1 MNTVNQD
8 GAVAVIGMAGR
19 FPGAANVREFWK
31 NLCEGRESIRFFS
44 QEELL
49 QAGTP
54 REVLQRNEFV
64 PAYGTMDD
72 ADGFDASFFG
82 YAPREAEM
90 IDPQQRV
97 LLETAWLALED
108 AGYEPDRLRGRGSI
122 FATCGVCHY
131 LLELYPHRAQLEN
144 MGIEAASLLI
154 AADRDALATRI
165 AHKLNLTGA
174 ALTVQTAC
182 SGSLVAIH
190 LACQNLLLGE
200 SDVALAGGVSVRLP
214 QARGYLYTQGN
225 IYSPDG
231 HCRPFDVNAEGTV
244 FGSGAGMVV
253 LKRLKDAIAD
263 NDFIYAVIAGSAVN
277 NDGSEK
283 VGFTA
288 PAVSGQAAAIA
299 EAMSIAG
306 IGADDIQ
313 YVETHGTATAL
324 GDAIEIA
331 ALAKAY
337 EGRETNAPPCP
348 IGAVKS
354 NIGHLEVA
362 AGIAGF
368 IKTVL
373 ILQHREIPPTL
384 HFEAENPKLG
394 LSKNGF
400 YVPTS
405 RTRLGGEH
413 PRAAV
418 SSFGFGGTNAHAI
431 LEAAPDRTRPG
442 TTQDAPVLLCFSGR
456 SPDAALLQAKN
467 VGEALGQSPGLSLV
481 DVAHT
486 LRNGRRAF
494 EWRTALACAAT
505 AEAIEQLKK
514 ISETTDPVEAQPAGT
529 YRVVFGYS
537 GQGAQHAAMSQEVYE
552 REPVFRRV
560 ADQCL
565 RLFAERGV
573 ALTGRLFNRDWK
585 PDTAEIHDT
594 LFAQCAL
601 FTIQVAMTELWRSF
615 GLAPSGVVG
624 HSVGELA
631 AAWAADVL
639 SLEDAVTLTV
649 ARARAVAEL
658 PPGSM
663 LAVALSEHE
672 LGARSLPKD
681 VALAAINGVASC
693 VVSGPSEA
701 IAALSERWTLEDI
714 ANRRL
719 GVSHAFH
726 SSMMTP
732 ALEPVRRAAEMCTRR
747 QPRIGY
753 LSPLTGKWLDPA
765 TVTSAA
771 YWPDAMRQTVRFH
784 QALETLFSGPRT
796 LLVEV
801 GPSQPL
807 TSMALA
813 HPRSAEGHRII
824 ASSPRA
830 ESGESD
836 LVHLLSTLGTIWS
849 LGFNVGRGA
858 ANSGRSVP
866 LPGYP
871 FERKRFFIDVAGLPM
886 PRLQPAALP
895 SAHAAPEPVVTP
907 PSAGEAAPAQQPQAS
922 GSYTAKRYAVRGE
935 KDAYEPPRT
944 DTEKFIVDVF
954 QTVLGI
960 DNLGIRENFFRIGGN
975 SLVALQ
981 VITRIRRAYSVRVP
995 VRRFFDG
1002 PTPGEI
1008 AAYVDG
1014 ERKQQEEVVAS

>member
-1 MNTVNQD
+1 MNTINQD

-19 FPGAANVREFWK
+19 FPGAANVRELWK

-44 QEELL
+44 QDELL

-54 REVLQRNEFV
+54 REVLERSEFV
-64 PAYGTMDD
+64 PAYGAMDE

-97 LLETAWLALED
+97 LLETAWHALED
-108 AGYEPDRLRGRGSI
+108 AGYEPDRLRGRGSV

-131 LLELYPHRAQLEN
+131 LLELYPYRAQLEN

-182 SGSLVAIH
+182 SGSLVAVH

-253 LKRLKDAIAD
+253 LKRLKDALAD

-306 IGADDIQ
+306 VSASDIQ

-337 EGRETNAPPCP
+337 EGRPTSAPPCP

-362 AGIAGF
+362 AGIAGL

-405 RTRLGGEH
+405 RTRLEGER

-431 LEAAPDRTRPG
+431 LEAAPDRARAHTA
-442 TTQDAPVLLCFSGR
+442 QDAPVLLCFSGR

-467 VGEALGQSPGLSLV
+467 VGEALEQRPELQLV

-486 LRNGRRAF
+486 LRHGRRSL
-494 EWRTALACAAT
+494 EWRTTLACATSAG
-505 AEAIEQLKK
+505 AIEQLTKLP
-514 ISETTDPVEAQPAGT
+514 EATDPVEAEPAGS

-537 GQGAQHAAMSQEVYE
+537 GQGAQHATMAQEVYE
-552 REPVFRRV
+552 REPVFRRA

-565 RLFAERGV
+565 HLFAERGV
-573 ALTGRLFNRDWK
+573 ALAGRLFNRDWK
-585 PDTAEIHDT
+585 PDTAEIHHT

-601 FTIQVAMTELWRSF
+601 FTTQVALTELWRSF

-639 SLEDAVTLTV
+639 SLEDAVALTV

-663 LAVALSEHE
+663 LAVALSEPE
-672 LGARSLPKD
+672 LVKRGLPED
-681 VALAAINGVASC
+681 VALAAINGAASC
-693 VVSGPSEA
+693 VVSGPSET
-701 IAALSERWTLEDI
+701 IAALSERWTSEEI

-719 GVSHAFH
+719 AVSHAFH

-732 ALEPVRRAAEMCTRR
+732 ALESVRRAAEGCTRR
-747 QPRIGY
+747 QPRIGF
-753 LSPLTGKWLDPA
+753 LSPLTGRWLDSA
-765 TVTSAA
+765 TVTSAT

-813 HPRSAEGHRII
+813 HPRSAEGHRVI
-824 ASSPRA
+824 SSLPRA

-836 LVHLLSTLGTIWS
+836 LVHLLSALGTIWS
-849 LGFNVGRGA
+849 LGFDVGRDA
-858 ANSGRSVP
+858 ANGGHSVP

-871 FERKRFFIDVAGLPM
+871 FERKPFFIDVAGLPM
-886 PRLQPAALP
+886 PRQAAAVPL
-895 SAHAAPEPVVTP
+895 AHAAPEQRVALPT
-907 PSAGEAAPAQQPQAS
+907 AGEPAPAQQPHAP

-995 VRRFFDG
+995 VRRFFEG

-1008 AAYVDG
+1008 AAYVEG
-1014 ERKQQEEVVAS
+1014 ERKQQKEVVAS